1 MTRPDHFPD
10 YLLQNLAQPESKRK
24 NRRAKELRF
33 FSPLWHGD
41 IYVLTLMIIFYTL
54 SVTDQNNYLLHAR
67 LLIDN
72 PLQRLGATGAG
83 EVKYSLYNIVHHN
96 LENSS

>member
-1 MTRPDHFPD
+1 
-10 YLLQNLAQPESKRK
+10 
-24 NRRAKELRF
+24 
-33 FSPLWHGD
+33 
-41 IYVLTLMIIFYTL
+41 MILFYTQ
-54 SVTDQNNYLLHAR
+54 SVKDQNNYLLHAR

-96 LENSS
+96 IEKSP